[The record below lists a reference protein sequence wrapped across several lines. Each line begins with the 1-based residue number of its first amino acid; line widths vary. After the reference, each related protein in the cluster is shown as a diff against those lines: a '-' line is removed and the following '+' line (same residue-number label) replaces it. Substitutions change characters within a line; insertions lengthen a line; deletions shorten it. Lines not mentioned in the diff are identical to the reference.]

1 MMQDLIVAALRRE
14 LDGYLRTGRVDRA
27 RQVVEQMALLGCD
40 SVPFE
45 SIVPAEEAS
54 TSAKPAKKAAPRKA
68 KK

>member
-1 MMQDLIVAALRRE
+1 MNPNLVAALRRE

-54 TSAKPAKKAAPRKA
+54 ILVKPAKKAAPRKA

>member
-1 MMQDLIVAALRRE
+1 MDTPLVAALRRE
-14 LDGYLRTGRVDRA
+14 LDGYLRAGKTDRA

-45 SIVPAEEAS
+45 STVPAEEA
-54 TSAKPAKKAAPRKA
+54 AKPKPVKKAAPRKA